1 MIDIFNDNK
10 LDMTNITCHSGG
22 ALGSDT
28 IWEKV
33 GEKWGVKTKAYSYKT
48 KSHITPNK
56 VEISDSDFEEGVSEV
71 NKANKHIGRW
81 GIHKYMNLL
90 ARNWAQVKYS
100 NEIFAIGII
109 VDPGKKGPK
118 GYYSKSKM
126 QTIDGGTGY
135 CCQMA
140 INHQKP
146 VYVFDQIKLKW
157 FRWSYSTM
165 SFIDLVEIPIIK
177 TQNFAGVG
185 TRKINSEG
193 IKAIEDVY
201 SKTFSTFT

>member
-1 MIDIFNDNK
+1 MIDIFDETHIDLNN
-10 LDMTNITCHSGG
+10 LTCNSGG
-22 ALGSDT
+22 ALGSDSV
-28 IWEKV
+28 WEENANKY
-33 GEKWGVKTKAYSYKT
+33 GVKTKAYSYKT
-48 KSHITPNK
+48 KSHNSPNK
-56 VEISDSDFEEGVSEV
+56 VEISQEDFEEGIIEI
-71 NKANKHIGRW
+71 NKANKHIGRF

-100 NEIFAIGII
+100 DEIFAIGII

-118 GYYSKSKM
+118 GYYSKSKL
-126 QTIDGGTGY
+126 QTVDGGT
-135 CCQMA
+135 CWAIVIA

-165 SFIDLVEIPIIK
+165 SFIELKETPIIR
-177 TQNFAGVG
+177 TQNFAGIG
-185 TRKINSEG
+185 TRQINNDG

-201 SKTFSTFT
+201 SKTFKR

>member
-135 CCQMA
+135 AVMMGILNQRL
-140 INHQKP
+140 
-146 VYVFDQIKLKW
+146 VYVFDQIKEKW
-157 FRWSYSTM
+157 FKWSYNSM
-165 SFIDLVEIPIIK
+165 RFVELEETPKI
-177 TQNFAGVG
+177 TSENFAGIG
-185 TRKINSEG
+185 TRDINESG
-193 IKAIEDVY
+193 IKAINDVY
-201 SKTFSTFT
+201 EKTFK